1 MPVCRPTLS
10 TARTPV
16 SPSRTSIYPGGARID
31 SSNYDP
37 VASWAVGSQIVAL
50 NYQTPGPPMMLN
62 DGKFMDNG
70 GCGYLLKPP
79 FLREIDAMRRWWGM
93 HADCFGHRREADAPS
108 AAEIAAQETHIT
120 LTIISGQQ
128 IPKPRG
134 DAKGEVIDPYVTV
147 QMHGIKSDATKALK
161 TAVVD
166 NNGFNPVWASIKEA
180 REASVKGSHSTFSFS
195 LRAPELA
202 LLKIAV
208 YDNDL
213 ANHTFIACVTL
224 DVSRVLSLFCNLT
237 CACVA
242 RPQRRTHHRRSIGA
256 ASRFFARR
264 ASRRCP
270 CFELITRARPSSCP
284 PVLTHT
290 APSARPLSA
299 SPSRPLPHADPR

>member
-1 MPVCRPTLS
+1 M
-10 TARTPV
+10 
-16 SPSRTSIYPGGARID
+16 
-31 SSNYDP
+31 
-37 VASWAVGSQIVAL
+37 ASWAIGSQIVAL

-79 FLREIDAMRRWWGM
+79 FLREIDAMRKWWVL
-93 HADCFGHRREADAPS
+93 HADCFGHGHEAGAPS
-108 AAEIAAQETHIT
+108 AAEIAAQETHVT

-147 QMHGIKSDATKALK
+147 QMHGIKSDATKVLK

-180 REASVKGSHSTFSFS
+180 REGSTKGSHSTFRFS

-202 LLKIAV
+202 LLKVAV

-213 ANHTFIACVTL
+213 ANHTFIACVVPD
-224 DVSRVLSLFCNLT
+224 DVSQCSLQSRCGLTSVRVHRARFRAIAVFPPTSSRARLRASSPHAHDASSPATIPFLSTTRRSAVMLPHRMRNGFRHILLCNEAGKRTGDFEHATLFCHIHVT
-237 CACVA
+237 D
-242 RPQRRTHHRRSIGA
+242 
-256 ASRFFARR
+256 ASFMF
-264 ASRRCP
+264 
-270 CFELITRARPSSCP
+270 
-284 PVLTHT
+284 
-290 APSARPLSA
+290 
-299 SPSRPLPHADPR
+299 